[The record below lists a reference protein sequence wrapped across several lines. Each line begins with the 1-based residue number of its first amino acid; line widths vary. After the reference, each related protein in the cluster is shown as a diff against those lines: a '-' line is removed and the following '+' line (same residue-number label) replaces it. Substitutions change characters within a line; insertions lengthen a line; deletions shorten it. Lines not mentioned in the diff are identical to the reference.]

1 MSNISLDP
9 GFHFDEVD
17 PTTSNTLDA
26 ATHRLLAVNPGLA
39 PLLSTQTTLD
49 PQTNVIFVLTS
60 DRTLSGLP
68 LARRADWPD
77 SGSGAL

>member
-17 PTTSNTLDA
+17 PTTSNTHDL

-39 PLLSTQTTLD
+39 PLLSTQTKL
-49 PQTNVIFVLTS
+49 
-60 DRTLSGLP
+60 G
-68 LARRADWPD
+68 
-77 SGSGAL
+77 